1 MTRRR
6 VAYARA
12 DVKHEPKHDHDYD
25 TDSVMDSTTDSCA
38 DRTTSTDSQSECIT
52 TTEAIGQSQERTI
65 IRKASFQARMSILD
79 REGLDEG
86 GPPMRGFLALFW
98 VSIALYAGVSMY
110 RNSALHYMGVS
121 LALWRRS
128 YRDFEALLV
137 MIAAIYLCTYIC
149 LPYQVALSQG
159 WLRLSDGTRA
169 ACRFILQSIP
179 IGMALFVAHYRE
191 WPHLQT
197 GSLLLFSISMN
208 MKMHS
213 FLHVNEALDRRRG
226 QPKAVSRR
234 SPSPSPSS
242 SPSAYAP
249 SLSASSSA
257 AYPKNL
263 TISNFTLYLWYPTL
277 IYALDYP
284 RTRRIRW
291 GYLIERTLGTA
302 VIFCLYYVILS
313 HYVHPVLVQVNS
325 VNFLDAFVDLLLPC
339 LVSALLCFFLVFE
352 YLLNWAAEITCFAD
366 RKFYSDWWN
375 STDMAEFAR
384 KWNVPVHRFLRCHV
398 YSELLAGEV
407 GSSWNPR
414 GMSRGMAQFLTF
426 FYSSLLHELV
436 MSATAKRLKFWM
448 LAMQMS
454 QIPLM
459 YTSRVLCL
467 KRHPFLANLI
477 WWLMITLGIPA
488 LVLLYARD
496 VIIY

>member
-6 VAYARA
+6 VAYAGT
-12 DVKHEPKHDHDYD
+12 DVKHEPKHDHDYEYD
-25 TDSVMDSTTDSCA
+25 NAMDNTTDSCA

-52 TTEAIGQSQERTI
+52 TTKAIIGQSQERVM
-65 IRKASFQARMSILD
+65 IRKASFQARISILD

-110 RNSALHYMGVS
+110 RNSAIHYMGVS

-128 YRDFEALLV
+128 YRDFEALLI
-137 MIAAIYLCTYIC
+137 MIAAIYLCTHIC
-149 LPYQVALSQG
+149 LPYQIALSRG
-159 WLRLSDGTRA
+159 WLRLSDGARA
-169 ACRFILQSIP
+169 TCRFILQAIP

-213 FLHVNEALDRRRG
+213 FLHVNEILDRRRE
-226 QPKAVSRR
+226 KAKVTLR
-234 SPSPSPSS
+234 SPSPSPYVP
-242 SPSAYAP
+242 SPSASP
-249 SLSASSSA
+249 SSSSSI

-284 RTRRIRW
+284 RTRGIRW

-313 HYVHPVLVQVNS
+313 HYVHPVLLRVNDVS
-325 VNFLDAFVDLLLPC
+325 FLDAFVDLLLPC

-398 YSELLAGEV
+398 YSELLTGKV
-407 GSSWNPR
+407 SSNWNPR
-414 GMSRGMAQFLTF
+414 GVSRGMAQFLTF

-459 YTSRVLCL
+459 YMSGVLRL

-477 WWLMITLGIPA
+477 WWLMITLGIPV
-488 LVLLYARD
+488 LVLLYARET
-496 VIIY
+496 IIY

>member
-1 MTRRR
+1 MARRR
-6 VAYARA
+6 VAYAHPE
-12 DVKHEPKHDHDYD
+12 VGHEATNGYYYD
-25 TDSVMDSTTDSCA
+25 TDSAMDSAADSVVDGGA
-38 DRTTSTDSQSECIT
+38 GRVASTDSQSGCIT
-52 TTEAIGQSQERTI
+52 TTEAMGQSPRRLAM
-65 IRKASFQARMSILD
+65 RKASFQARMSILD

-98 VSIALYAGVSMY
+98 VSTALYAGVSMY

-149 LPYQVALSQG
+149 LPYQMVLSRG
-159 WLRLSDGTRA
+159 WLRLSDGARVT
-169 ACRFILQSIP
+169 CRLVLQTIP
-179 IGMALFVAHYRE
+179 IGMALFVAHYRD

-213 FLHVNEALDRRRG
+213 FLCVNDTLDRRRG
-226 QPKAVSRR
+226 EAKGSKAT
-234 SPSPSPSS
+234 SPTTT
-242 SPSAYAP
+242 
-249 SLSASSSA
+249 
-257 AYPKNL
+257 AYPNNL
-263 TISNFTLYLWYPTL
+263 TISNFTLYLWFPTL
-277 IYALDYP
+277 IYATDYP
-284 RTRRIRW
+284 RTRGIRW
-291 GYLIERTLGTA
+291 GYLIERTLGTI

-313 HYVHPVLVQVNS
+313 HYVHPVLVRVNNVS
-325 VNFLDAFVDLLLPC
+325 FLDAFADLLLPC

-398 YSELLAGEV
+398 YSVLLTGEAG
-407 GSSWNPR
+407 SCWNPH
-414 GMSRGMAQFLTF
+414 GVSRDMAQFMTF
-426 FYSSLLHELV
+426 LYSSLLHELV

-459 YTSRVLCL
+459 YLSQVLRL
-467 KRHPFLANLI
+467 RRRPFLANLI
-477 WWLMITLGIPA
+477 WWLMITLGIPV